1 MSSEEFKDEIIK
13 LQAIQIK
20 NLLKKLELSLPYEEF
35 LKTANQDENNARYKE
50 LYEIIVSSPSY
61 KVGKKISAFLDVFH
75 IKKFFL
81 RFYYLF
87 IAIKRA

>member
-1 MSSEEFKDEIIK
+1 MEDLKDEIIK

-35 LKTANQDENNARYKE
+35 KEVSKDENNARYKE

-61 KVGKKISAFLDVFH
+61 KVAKMISSVLDKFH
-75 IKKFFL
+75 IKKFLL
-81 RFYYLF
+81 RLYYIF
-87 IAIKRA
+87 NAGKA